1 MDMVVGIQMITNST
15 GVEGRSAVDLAL
27 VEEVYFVSG
36 GRKEVGSEQVAMSL
50 YCASRSR
57 ACLYSQL

>member
-1 MDMVVGIQMITNST
+1 MITNST

>member
-1 MDMVVGIQMITNST
+1 MDIGVAGQMISNST
-15 GVEGRSAVDLAL
+15 GVEGRSVVDLAP
-27 VEEVYFVSG
+27 VEEVYFVS

-57 ACLYSQL
+57 ACLYSQV

>member
-1 MDMVVGIQMITNST
+1 MDIVLASQMISNSA
-15 GVEGRSAVDLAL
+15 GVEGRSAVDLAP

-36 GRKEVGSEQVAMSL
+36 GKEVGSEQVAMSL
-50 YCASRSR
+50 YCAPRSR